1 MKSIFIRSLYAILL
15 AFTSFYSYAVD
26 GSDIRIMVLQDDA
39 DENANCVSYSNAA
52 GKQAAQKIGEQ
63 FNRYGYTVVPR
74 ESLAAELRFDL
85 NSNLDKAQLISLA
98 KKAKSS
104 GRAEFDIQAL
114 VIYKILC
121 DVHNDSVA
129 ITVDADISGSVYDT
143 EARRELGDFGPI
155 EKTFSMPPK
164 CDSRCITMELRK
176 HTNDMAIVVAD
187 QARNKLAMI
196 TKQNKQDGSSNRI
209 NIFNIRLENMSK
221 ASTKIRSI
229 MEKEFPGSKGI
240 TSLSGSGNLIKFG
253 YKSTSSSDKIK
264 DWLEIVIE
272 DLGLENISVS
282 LDGNLF
288 IIRNDGP
295 DNPPAKKITERIFQ

>member
-1 MKSIFIRSLYAILL
+1 MKSILVRSIYVFLLSFFSFSAYAI
-15 AFTSFYSYAVD
+15 D
-26 GSDIRIMVLQDDA
+26 GSDIRIMVLQDDS
-39 DENANCVSYSNAA
+39 DDDANCVSYRNAA

-85 NSNLDKAQLISLA
+85 NSPLDKAQLISLA

-104 GRAEFDIQAL
+104 GRAEFDVQAL

-121 DVHNDSVA
+121 DANSDSVA
-129 ITVDADISGSVYDT
+129 TTVDADISGSVYDT
-143 EARRELGDFGPI
+143 ESRRELGDFGPI
-155 EKTFSMPPK
+155 EKSFAMPPK
-164 CDSRCITMELRK
+164 CDARCITMELRK
-176 HTNDMAIVVAD
+176 HTSDMAIIVAD

-196 TKQNKQDGSSNRI
+196 TKQAKQDGSSNRI
-209 NIFNIRLENMSK
+209 NIFNVRLENMSK
-221 ASTKIRSI
+221 MSTRIRSI

-253 YKSTSSSDKIK
+253 YRSTASSDKIR

-272 DLGLENISVS
+272 DLGLENISLS

-288 IIRNDGP
+288 TIRNDGP
-295 DNPPAKKITERIFQ
+295 DNPPPKKITERIFQ

>member
-1 MKSIFIRSLYAILL
+1 MKSIIIRSIYVFCLSVLALPSFAI
-15 AFTSFYSYAVD
+15 D

-39 DENANCVSYSNAA
+39 DDNANCVSYSNAA

-85 NSNLDKAQLISLA
+85 NSPLDKAQLISLA

-121 DVHNDSVA
+121 DAHVDSVA

-164 CDSRCITMELRK
+164 CDARCITMELRK
-176 HTNDMAIVVAD
+176 HAGDMAIVVAD

-196 TKQNKQDGSSNRI
+196 TKQAKQDGSSNRI
-209 NIFNIRLENMSK
+209 NIFNVRLENMSK
-221 ASTKIRSI
+221 TSTKIRSI

-240 TSLSGSGNLIKFG
+240 TSMTSSGNLVKFG
-253 YKSTSSSDKIK
+253 YKSTASSDKIR

-272 DLGLENISVS
+272 DLGLENISLS
-282 LDGNLF
+282 LDGNVF
-288 IIRNDGP
+288 TIRNDGP
-295 DNPPAKKITERIFQ
+295 DNPPAKKVTERIFQ